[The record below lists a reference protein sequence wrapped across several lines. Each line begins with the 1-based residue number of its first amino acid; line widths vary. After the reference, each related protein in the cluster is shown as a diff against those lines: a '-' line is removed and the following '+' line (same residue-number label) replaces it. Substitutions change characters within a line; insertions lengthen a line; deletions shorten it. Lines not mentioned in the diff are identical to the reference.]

1 MSIAAS
7 RNVIRIYPIH
17 HPFFHKHSASSAS
30 SFFLNRTKEQVCKRR
45 RKGKRRKEEII
56 FMMMSF
62 AVCLLTQHKRP
73 INQCSIVNCNSIIN
87 CLTKSLLFNMSTTS
101 NTSFKLDDE
110 SSTTSN
116 ETVLRHL
123 VLDDSTERTSTTIT
137 YGEYSESE
145 TLEPVRILQGSNIKC
160 IGEWAFLNCKS
171 LRSVHID
178 ENTVTS
184 IGKFAVVHHYNQFSF
199 QMASQPLD
207 SVLFGIVHY

>member
-1 MSIAAS
+1 
-7 RNVIRIYPIH
+7 
-17 HPFFHKHSASSAS
+17 
-30 SFFLNRTKEQVCKRR
+30 
-45 RKGKRRKEEII
+45 
-56 FMMMSF
+56 
-62 AVCLLTQHKRP
+62 
-73 INQCSIVNCNSIIN
+73 
-87 CLTKSLLFNMSTTS
+87 MSTIGNKT
-101 NTSFKLDDE
+101 TKLDHESITASDE
-110 SSTTSN
+110 TI
-116 ETVLRHL
+116 LRHL
-123 VLDDSTERTSTTIT
+123 VLDDTTERTGDTIEE
-137 YGEYSESE
+137 GEYSESE